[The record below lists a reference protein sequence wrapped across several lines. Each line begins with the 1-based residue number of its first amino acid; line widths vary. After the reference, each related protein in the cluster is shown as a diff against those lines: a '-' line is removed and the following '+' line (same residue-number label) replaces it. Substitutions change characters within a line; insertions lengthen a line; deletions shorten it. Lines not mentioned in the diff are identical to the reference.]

1 MNCDYFNII
10 LAIIIALIPVVT
22 ATITLTQHL
31 QRLGGIADVSSD
43 WFGSRFWLKRS
54 FFKHSAPQMT
64 GF

>member
-31 QRLGGIADVSSD
+31 QRLGGGLRMFLPTGSGPG
-43 WFGSRFWLKRS
+43 FG
-54 FFKHSAPQMT
+54 
-64 GF
+64 